1 MARRCVKRVAP
12 CVPVRRALAPVT
24 FRRRARRVLALA
36 GLLGVLG
43 TSVAIADAAR
53 FYEREAEGWFWYR
66 RDPLP
71 PAPVLPPE
79 PPPAPV
85 PPEPEP
91 PPESVSPPAPAPAP
105 LSAAWLRANLETYQQ
120 RAIDDPSPT
129 NLAVFLYLQKI
140 ALDKASRFTDAFQRA
155 VQNDPAL
162 DETTRQPAGNYANLI
177 NRVAG
182 QQREAV
188 LQALAKDTGLW
199 FFYRADC
206 PYCAAQAA
214 VLNTL
219 AQAGGFVVQ
228 AIALDGKPLP
238 NGLFPNFRRDGGQAA
253 RLGVVST
260 PAMFL
265 VRPPADVMPLA
276 QGLLSLNDLQQ
287 RLVLA
292 AREAGW
298 IDEATY
304 ARTKPTVADRY
315 LAVGVDAPLSEV
327 PEDPDRFLDLLRS
340 RAPAPASLS
349 SAPFAPE

>member
-1 MARRCVKRVAP
+1 MARRCVKRAAL
-12 CVPVRRALAPVT
+12 CVPVRRARFA
-24 FRRRARRVLALA
+24 LALA
-36 GLLGVLG
+36 GLLG